1 MKMDMFAAQERQ
13 AIVDIQ
19 IVNKRND
26 SEGKRESQSEWEKV
40 AEWLEVSMNREE
52 KEMLGQ
58 QKREENVEAKLWV
71 QSHPVCAREQIWK
84 SKVKKINNTEQAS
97 FISTLFLFSLVNWK
111 KTFFKRNHLFLFN
124 ARRYDTCLWKL
135 LQLKMKEYHI
145 SYLLLDSN
153 IINTPSKLV
162 GHTIS
167 YRWCWK

>member
-13 AIVDIQ
+13 AVVEIQ

-26 SEGKRESQSEWEKV
+26 SEGKRESQGEWEKV

-84 SKVKKINNTEQAS
+84 SKVK
-97 FISTLFLFSLVNWK
+97 
-111 KTFFKRNHLFLFN
+111 
-124 ARRYDTCLWKL
+124 
-135 LQLKMKEYHI
+135 
-145 SYLLLDSN
+145 
-153 IINTPSKLV
+153 
-162 GHTIS
+162 
-167 YRWCWK
+167 